1 MKKLRYTIDKNGTE
15 TEPRECLFWASFE
28 SKDDQFSLYESL
40 HKMYDNICRSIFE
53 ASLAEGATVTVAIF
67 PDTCNVKFCELVKSW
82 LDLFEQQEKIINFFQ
97 DIYKEM
103 KKVTWPKKNELKD
116 STVIVVVTMVIF
128 AVFVYLVD
136 KGISEFLKVI
146 F

>member
-1 MKKLRYTIDKNGTE
+1 MNKNNIYSMKKLRYTIDKNGTE

-82 LDLFEQQEKIINFFQ
+82 LDLFEQQEKIINF
-97 DIYKEM
+97 
-103 KKVTWPKKNELKD
+103 
-116 STVIVVVTMVIF
+116 STVVMVEIIRE
-128 AVFVYLVD
+128 VQTPCLN
-136 KGISEFLKVI
+136 
-146 F
+146 